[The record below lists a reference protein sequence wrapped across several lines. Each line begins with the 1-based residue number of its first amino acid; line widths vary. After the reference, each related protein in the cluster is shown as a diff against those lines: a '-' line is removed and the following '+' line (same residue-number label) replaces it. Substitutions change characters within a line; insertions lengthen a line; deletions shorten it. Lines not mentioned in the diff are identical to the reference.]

1 MGGYPIIPNP
11 QKSNSLS
18 TRALSNFSLCLFIS
32 GLYCDGHNLMCYFKL
47 QPCLSFLYLQRRVF
61 LILPFLRPISNS
73 ALVINYVRIS
83 GFPSRQVTSQK
94 LLYFRVFS
102 LFNVILFR
110 HAGEARKYP
119 LRGYCLAP
127 LGRRQR
133 ITLQREKILGAG
145 GITDNVK
152 DNVTDNGRTD
162 RRRI

>member
-1 MGGYPIIPNP
+1 MGGYLTIPDHR
-11 QKSNSLS
+11 KSNSLS
-18 TRALSNFSLCLFIS
+18 TRALSNFSLCSFTI

-102 LFNVILFR
+102 LFNVILCR
-110 HAGEARKYP
+110 PPPLEGLDSTRAAGTFQYSLEQQTNVCSFYRKYNFFQNIRKNCK
-119 LRGYCLAP
+119 LS
-127 LGRRQR
+127 
-133 ITLQREKILGAG
+133 
-145 GITDNVK
+145 
-152 DNVTDNGRTD
+152 
-162 RRRI
+162 